1 MISMTI
7 PQFRCHECTINGRAV
22 KLRPQAAEVLSILLV
37 SDPDEFVT
45 QPELIEAMW
54 PNPDFQPDYA
64 DTLLGKMFTILRQ
77 SGVAIE
83 NDWGRGWRIPRWA
96 REQAQVAEAA

>member
-7 PQFRCHECTINGRAV
+7 PQYCRHECTINGFAV

-37 SDPDEFVT
+37 SDPNEFVA
-45 QPELIEAMW
+45 QSELIEFVW
-54 PNPDFQPDYA
+54 PDPDSQPDYA

-96 REQAQVAEAA
+96 REQVHVAEAA